1 MKKLFL
7 LFSMMALAFNAYA
20 DNVLSVDD
28 VYIRPGGRATIV
40 VRYHFES
47 ELICGYQFDI
57 QVPEGIKRAGTA
69 QNGETIDETWTIG
82 SNKVGDGQYRFAT
95 FSYGDSGED
104 DIPRGNIPVTDH
116 EGVLMYIP
124 ISAEATV
131 EDGTIYELS
140 LFDAVLPENTGA
152 DYKPE
157 PITYR
162 IIIDS
167 NAGYTDLF
175 ETAEVAPENAN
186 DVDARVYRTFT
197 DGDWSTVCL
206 PFAMTEEQVK
216 NAFGEGTEIGDF
228 TGCEFVYSDNDDL
241 TGIKVNFSSVNAIE
255 ANHPYIIKTTSA
267 ANPFIVERVN
277 ITVDDASVLCD
288 QIGKGTARDP
298 YRYNSFIGTYVTDT
312 AIPDGALF
320 ISGNKFWYS
329 TGNTKMKAFRGYFDF
344 YYLLSSFENPSAKV
358 SLWFDGTPTSI
369 EGVRTKTNVVN
380 EDIYSVSGM
389 NVGKDASRLQRGVY
403 IVNGKKVV
411 KK

>member
-57 QVPEGIKRAGTA
+57 QIPEGIKRAGTA

-95 FSYGDSGED
+95 FSYGDSGDGED
-104 DIPRGNIPVTDH
+104 PRGNIPVTDH

-152 DYKPE
+152 DFKPE
-157 PITYR
+157 AITYR

-175 ETAEVAPENAN
+175 ETAEVAPEDAN

-197 DGDWSTVCL
+197 DGDWSTICL

-216 NAFGEGTEIGDF
+216 SAFGEGTEIGDF
-228 TGCEFVYSDNDDL
+228 AQWEAIENEKGD
-241 TGIKVNFSSVNAIE
+241 ISVINVSFDPVTAIE
-255 ANHPYIIKTTSA
+255 ANHPYIIKTTA
-267 ANPFIVERVN
+267 ATYPFIVERVN
-277 ITVDDASVLCD
+277 IAAEEEPVDEVRHSSR
-288 QIGKGTARDP
+288 IRS
-298 YRYNSFIGTYVTDT
+298 YMYGTYVANTEV
-312 AIPDGALF
+312 PELALF
-320 ISGNKFWYS
+320 LANNKFWYS
-329 TGNTKMKAFRGYFDF
+329 TGNTKMKAFRAYFELFDV
-344 YYLLSSFENPSAKV
+344 LASVENAGAKISFI
-358 SLWFDGTPTSI
+358 FDGTPTSI
-369 EGVRTKTNVVN
+369 QGVSTLKEDSN
-380 EDIYSVSGM
+380 EIYSVSGM